1 MLDKNLI
8 TSALSKPDETGNC
21 FKSLEAAYK
30 EAEEKERKEAAMG
43 EVLDKLDRLGDAEKA
58 RAERDADGHLRKAS
72 DDRVS
77 WVEDASYVAPPH
89 NYQIT
94 TDLISRT
101 IAKCDGHRYEIAL
114 PGAVWTMNSVIE
126 LTEMTNRHLSKENR
140 DSHYYI
146 ESRNIYR
153 ISVGDAIDI
162 VRGRSASDVPRE
174 VKDLLRII
182 LRRNMKKIS
191 F

>member
-1 MLDKNLI
+1 MLDKNII

-21 FKSLEAAYK
+21 FGSLEAAYK
-30 EAEEKERKEAAMG
+30 EAETKERNEMVEREAEDIQQLITAG
-43 EVLDKLDRLGDAEKA
+43 VL
-58 RAERDADGHLRKAS
+58 ERDSHGRLKKKM
-72 DDRVS
+72 DDRNHIS

-89 NYQIT
+89 SYQVSSDIV
-94 TDLISRT
+94 SVT
-101 IAKCDGHRYEIAL
+101 IAKCDGHRYEVTL
-114 PGAVWTMNSVIE
+114 PGAVWMMNSVIE
-126 LTEMTNRHLSKENR
+126 FTEMTNRHLSKESR

-153 ISVGDAIDI
+153 ISVGDAIDV
-162 VRGRSASDVPRE
+162 VRGRNASDVPRE

>member
-21 FKSLEAAYK
+21 FGSLEAAYK
-30 EAEEKERKEAAMG
+30 EAEIKERNEMVEKEAEDIRQLIAAG
-43 EVLDKLDRLGDAEKA
+43 VL
-58 RAERDADGHLRKAS
+58 ERDSQGRLKKKM
-72 DDRVS
+72 DDRIS

-89 NYQIT
+89 NYQVSS
-94 TDLISRT
+94 DLISRT
-101 IAKCDGHRYEIAL
+101 IAKCDGHRYEVTL

-126 LTEMTNRHLSKENR
+126 FTELTNRQLSKESR
-140 DSHYYI
+140 DSHWYV
-146 ESRNIYR
+146 ESRNVYR

-162 VRGRSASDVPRE
+162 IRGRNASDVPKE

-182 LRRNMKKIS
+182 IRRNMKKIS